1 MRKILAILLLA
12 ALALNVVPAC
22 AEEVFSANAVGNNGR
37 VYVNVHVDGG
47 KVTAIDLN
55 TGYET
60 AGLGTV
66 AAEQVAKAIVDG
78 QTLVVDAVAGAT
90 FSSKAVL
97 TAVEAAIT
105 EAGLDLAQPVVEYR
119 QVPTPSI
126 VILGFA
132 CPLGHVEHA

>member
-47 KVTAIDLN
+47 KVTEIDLN

-90 FSSKAVL
+90 ETSQAVVD
-97 TAVEAAIT
+97 AVNNIT
-105 EAGLDLAQPVVEYR
+105 K
-119 QVPTPSI
+119 
-126 VILGFA
+126 
-132 CPLGHVEHA
+132 